1 MICPKCQLEQPD
13 VNTCTH
19 CGVIFSKYQA
29 YLDRQNKSYDEINIE
44 SDLTNK
50 TPNRFAC
57 LNYPWK
63 PVAMPTFIFL
73 SLQFF
78 LHGVFFP
85 KTKQIEDWSLFTGL
99 IHNVNLVF
107 HEAGHVLFGSFGNN
121 TLMVL
126 GGSLNQL
133 LIPFITF
140 AAFYYKRDRAGAAFA
155 LLWFFGNF
163 IDESIYMA
171 DGRFLKLPLIGGLGL
186 EAHEWRNLF
195 NQFDLWGIDQMLSNM
210 VFYLGWAG
218 LFLAWVWLYN
228 S

>member
-1 MICPKCQLEQPD
+1 MICPKCQFEQSDTKP
-13 VNTCTH
+13 CIYS
-19 CGVIFSKYQA
+19 GVIFGKYQA

-107 HEAGHVLFGSFGNN
+107 H
-121 TLMVL
+121 
-126 GGSLNQL
+126 
-133 LIPFITF
+133 
-140 AAFYYKRDRAGAAFA
+140 
-155 LLWFFGNF
+155 
-163 IDESIYMA
+163 
-171 DGRFLKLPLIGGLGL
+171 
-186 EAHEWRNLF
+186 
-195 NQFDLWGIDQMLSNM
+195 
-210 VFYLGWAG
+210 
-218 LFLAWVWLYN
+218 
-228 S
+228 